1 MEATS
6 STKKYK
12 KKYKCPYCEV
22 RLERPKLVQH
32 VQNKHA
38 DLIPEGYTALR
49 VVFNYINKKECGHCI
64 ICGKETP
71 WNEEKG
77 RYERLCNSDECRK
90 AYEKMTRERTK
101 KKYGTDNMQ
110 GDPRYAAE
118 IQKKALANRRISG
131 EYQFSDGGK
140 VMYVGSYEK
149 KFLEFMDIVMKIN
162 SEDIISPGP
171 EMEYMLKGKKHLYL
185 PDFYYIPYNL
195 LIEIKDGQDNRNE
208 NQEMMKDNIPKQKA
222 KEKAVIDSGKFNYVK
237 ITNNDFSQLISI
249 FAAIKYQLIDDYYDP
264 VIQINESSMIPST
277 IVTESDIDIVK
288 ELFNRDDVESIED
301 ISESELQAFYKVAGL
316 DESGT
321 LNELSIVEANDSG
334 NFMTDPLYVVL
345 MDLNMIRNKVIK
357 AYTHSQW
364 SHSAI
369 SFDSSLDEMY
379 SYANERD
386 ENNKVLRT
394 GFTRENKRSYL
405 KINPKCKTKL
415 FALFITPVQM
425 ENVKKLVNYYLNN
438 ISKTAYNMFSII
450 GIVVHKVLKRAIN
463 DPLKMICSQ
472 FVYTILLAAQIT
484 STITKNT
491 ALVTPEDINS
501 KLLDDR
507 LFTIYDGLLKD
518 YNQKEV
524 DRLTKKAYKAL
535 MKKNI
540 HENTEYPIEEGY
552 IFNDKD
558 IYYNKDKFDSGEIN
572 LCFITGLSGSGKST
586 MGRGM
591 KDAEHY
597 ELDDVVYNKIHFSME
612 NLKEYGDLIYSFFT
626 GPGKKYYYTPD
637 DVKNGLVKN
646 PIEGDYDEQIINDFI
661 NYSISYSK
669 SHKGKYVLDG
679 IWLYIY
685 ISPEKLKD
693 YAVYIKGTSA
703 LISNIRAA
711 KRDSQEEKTKIGYA
725 KHFMKRI
732 TDPFSFIQ
740 EKDVKKY
747 RDYFGKLM
755 KKNMREATIEEQQT
769 IMNHIDK
776 ISKPTGYNFWDF
788 LNEMNESMSGAI
800 GAALPLTPEPR
811 PYESN
816 EDNYY
821 IVQHLQNNV
830 YDYSITKDPTQ
841 YTMYSLDPEKGYRVY
856 KSENIDKNY
865 ITFKMKDS
873 KKAKEV
879 YKEIYDSFGKSIE
892 NATPDYIYYKYTGN
906 HILTEDQLLY
916 DERLE
921 LVPNF
926 KDQIQEMCN
935 SFYRE
940 FCPDDMDRLEKQM
953 EDLEREICHG

>member
-1 MEATS
+1 MKDVVLMEATS

-171 EMEYMLKGKKHLYL
+171 EMEYMLNGKKHLYL

-222 KEKAVIDSGKFNYVK
+222 KEKAIIDSGKFNYVK

-249 FAAIKYQLIDDYYDP
+249 FAAIKYQLIDDCYDP
-264 VIQINESSMIPST
+264 VIQINESSMMPST

-316 DESGT
+316 DEFGT

-415 FALFITPVQM
+415 FALFVTPVQM
-425 ENVKKLVNYYLNN
+425 ENVKKLVDYYLNN
-438 ISKTAYNMFSII
+438 MSKTAYNMFSII

-472 FVYTILLAAQIT
+472 FVYTILLAAQVT

-524 DRLTKKAYKAL
+524 DKLTKKAYKAL
-535 MKKNI
+535 MKKN
-540 HENTEYPIEEGY
+540 
-552 IFNDKD
+552 
-558 IYYNKDKFDSGEIN
+558 
-572 LCFITGLSGSGKST
+572 
-586 MGRGM
+586 
-591 KDAEHY
+591 
-597 ELDDVVYNKIHFSME
+597 
-612 NLKEYGDLIYSFFT
+612 
-626 GPGKKYYYTPD
+626 
-637 DVKNGLVKN
+637 
-646 PIEGDYDEQIINDFI
+646 
-661 NYSISYSK
+661 
-669 SHKGKYVLDG
+669 
-679 IWLYIY
+679 
-685 ISPEKLKD
+685 
-693 YAVYIKGTSA
+693 
-703 LISNIRAA
+703 
-711 KRDSQEEKTKIGYA
+711 
-725 KHFMKRI
+725 
-732 TDPFSFIQ
+732 
-740 EKDVKKY
+740 
-747 RDYFGKLM
+747 
-755 KKNMREATIEEQQT
+755 MREATLEEQQA

-788 LNEMNESMSGAI
+788 LNEMDESMSGAI

-935 SFYRE
+935 SFYIE

>member
-171 EMEYMLKGKKHLYL
+171 EMEYMLNGKKHLYL

-249 FAAIKYQLIDDYYDP
+249 FAAIKYQLIDDCYDP
-264 VIQINESSMIPST
+264 VIQINESSMISST

-357 AYTHSQW
+357 AYTHSKW

-415 FALFITPVQM
+415 FALFVTPVQM
-425 ENVKKLVNYYLNN
+425 ENVKKLVDYYLNN
-438 ISKTAYNMFSII
+438 MSKTAYNMFSII
-450 GIVVHKVLKRAIN
+450 GIIVHKVLKRAVN

-472 FVYTILLAAQIT
+472 FVYTILLAAQVT

-535 MKKNI
+535 MKKN
-540 HENTEYPIEEGY
+540 
-552 IFNDKD
+552 
-558 IYYNKDKFDSGEIN
+558 
-572 LCFITGLSGSGKST
+572 
-586 MGRGM
+586 
-591 KDAEHY
+591 
-597 ELDDVVYNKIHFSME
+597 
-612 NLKEYGDLIYSFFT
+612 
-626 GPGKKYYYTPD
+626 
-637 DVKNGLVKN
+637 
-646 PIEGDYDEQIINDFI
+646 
-661 NYSISYSK
+661 
-669 SHKGKYVLDG
+669 
-679 IWLYIY
+679 
-685 ISPEKLKD
+685 
-693 YAVYIKGTSA
+693 
-703 LISNIRAA
+703 
-711 KRDSQEEKTKIGYA
+711 
-725 KHFMKRI
+725 
-732 TDPFSFIQ
+732 
-740 EKDVKKY
+740 
-747 RDYFGKLM
+747 
-755 KKNMREATIEEQQT
+755 MREATIEEQQ
-769 IMNHIDK
+769 IMNHINE
-776 ISKPTGYNFWDF
+776 ISEPTGYNFWDF
-788 LNEMNESMSGAI
+788 LNEMDESMSGAI

-916 DERLE
+916 DDRLE

>member
-1 MEATS
+1 MKDVVLMEATS

-77 RYERLCNSDECRK
+77 RYERLCNSEECRK

-249 FAAIKYQLIDDYYDP
+249 FAAIKYQLIDDCYDP
-264 VIQINESSMIPST
+264 VIQINESSMMPST

-288 ELFNRDDVESIED
+288 ELFNRDDVGSIED

-316 DESGT
+316 DEYGT

-369 SFDSSLDEMY
+369 SFDSSLDEIY

-386 ENNKVLRT
+386 ESNKVLRT
-394 GFTRENKRSYL
+394 GFTRENKKSYL

-415 FALFITPVQM
+415 FALFVTPVQM
-425 ENVKKLVNYYLNN
+425 ENVKKLVDYYLNN
-438 ISKTAYNMFSII
+438 MSKTAYNMFSII

-472 FVYTILLAAQIT
+472 FVYTILLAAQVT

-524 DRLTKKAYKAL
+524 DKLTKKAYKA
-535 MKKNI
+535 
-540 HENTEYPIEEGY
+540 
-552 IFNDKD
+552 
-558 IYYNKDKFDSGEIN
+558 
-572 LCFITGLSGSGKST
+572 
-586 MGRGM
+586 
-591 KDAEHY
+591 
-597 ELDDVVYNKIHFSME
+597 
-612 NLKEYGDLIYSFFT
+612 
-626 GPGKKYYYTPD
+626 
-637 DVKNGLVKN
+637 
-646 PIEGDYDEQIINDFI
+646 
-661 NYSISYSK
+661 
-669 SHKGKYVLDG
+669 
-679 IWLYIY
+679 
-685 ISPEKLKD
+685 
-693 YAVYIKGTSA
+693 
-703 LISNIRAA
+703 
-711 KRDSQEEKTKIGYA
+711 
-725 KHFMKRI
+725 
-732 TDPFSFIQ
+732 
-740 EKDVKKY
+740 
-747 RDYFGKLM
+747 LM
-755 KKNMREATIEEQQT
+755 KKNMREATIEEQQ

-776 ISKPTGYNFWDF
+776 ISEPTGYNFWDF
-788 LNEMNESMSGAI
+788 LNEMDESMSGAI

-892 NATPDYIYYKYTGN
+892 NATPDYIYYRYTGN

-916 DERLE
+916 DDRLE

-926 KDQIQEMCN
+926 KDQIQEMCD
-935 SFYRE
+935 SFCRE
-940 FCPDDMDRLEKQM
+940 FCPDDMDKLDNQLK
-953 EDLEREICHG
+953 DLKEVIYHE

>member
-1 MEATS
+1 MKDVVLMEAS
-6 STKKYK
+6 SKKSTYK
-12 KKYKCPYCEV
+12 KKYKCPYCDI

-38 DLIPEGYTALR
+38 ELIPEGYTALR
-49 VVFNYINKKECGHCI
+49 VVFNSINKTTGSKCI
-64 ICGKETP
+64 VCGKDTP
-71 WNEEKG
+71 WNEIKG
-77 RYERLCNSDECRK
+77 RYERLCGSEECRR
-90 AYEKMTRERTK
+90 AYEKIIRERTK

-118 IQKKALANRRISG
+118 IQKKALANRSISG

-140 VMYVGSYEK
+140 IMYVGSYEK
-149 KFLEFMDIVMKIN
+149 KFLEFMDIVMKVN
-162 SEDIISPGP
+162 SEDILSPGP
-171 EMEYMLKGKKHLYL
+171 EMYYMYNGKKHLYL

-195 LIEIKDGQDNRNE
+195 LIEIKDGKDSNNTNAE
-208 NQEMMKDNIPKQKA
+208 YHKDNDGKNKA

-237 ITNNDFSQLISI
+237 ITNNDFSQLVSM
-249 FAAIKYQLIDDYYDP
+249 FGVLKYQMINDCYDP
-264 VIQINESSMIPST
+264 VIRINESVLLEVIDKVSLSSFTRIKISDKSINDYKSEAKYLKHFRTGKDYKGYIYINKDSVVCGLNVNIETGLIQAIEISEKYQGMGLSYQILDVCCKELHATHLTVRKNNKIAIHVYEKYGFEIYKEDENSYYMKLKGT
-277 IVTESDIDIVK
+277 NIQSIVTESDIEIVK

-321 LNELSIVEANDSG
+321 LNELFIVEADDSG

-405 KINPKCKTKL
+405 KLNPKCKTKL

-425 ENVKKLVNYYLNN
+425 ENVKKLVDYYLNN
-438 ISKTAYNMFSII
+438 MSKTAYNMFSII
-450 GIVVHKVLKRAIN
+450 SIVVHKVLKRAIN
-463 DPLKMICSQ
+463 DPLKMVCSQ

-524 DRLTKKAYKAL
+524 DKLTKKAYKA
-535 MKKNI
+535 
-540 HENTEYPIEEGY
+540 
-552 IFNDKD
+552 
-558 IYYNKDKFDSGEIN
+558 
-572 LCFITGLSGSGKST
+572 
-586 MGRGM
+586 
-591 KDAEHY
+591 
-597 ELDDVVYNKIHFSME
+597 
-612 NLKEYGDLIYSFFT
+612 
-626 GPGKKYYYTPD
+626 
-637 DVKNGLVKN
+637 
-646 PIEGDYDEQIINDFI
+646 
-661 NYSISYSK
+661 
-669 SHKGKYVLDG
+669 
-679 IWLYIY
+679 
-685 ISPEKLKD
+685 
-693 YAVYIKGTSA
+693 
-703 LISNIRAA
+703 
-711 KRDSQEEKTKIGYA
+711 
-725 KHFMKRI
+725 
-732 TDPFSFIQ
+732 
-740 EKDVKKY
+740 
-747 RDYFGKLM
+747 LM
-755 KKNMREATIEEQQT
+755 KKNMREATIEEQQAIT
-769 IMNHIDK
+769 SNIDK
-776 ISKPTGYNFWDF
+776 ISKPTGINFWDF
-788 LNEMNESMSGAI
+788 FNEMDESMSGAI

-892 NATPDYIYYKYTGN
+892 NATPDYVYYRYTGN

-916 DERLE
+916 DDRLE

-926 KDQIQEMCN
+926 KDQIQEMCD

-940 FCPDDMDRLEKQM
+940 FCPDDMDKLDNQLK
-953 EDLEREICHG
+953 DLKEVIYHE

>member
-1 MEATS
+1 MKDVVLMEATS

-171 EMEYMLKGKKHLYL
+171 VMEYMLNGKKHLYL

-249 FAAIKYQLIDDYYDP
+249 FAAIKYQLIDDCYDP
-264 VIQINESSMIPST
+264 VIQINESSMMPST

-288 ELFNRDDVESIED
+288 ELFNRDDVGSIED

-316 DESGT
+316 DEYGT

-369 SFDSSLDEMY
+369 SFDSSLDEIY

-386 ENNKVLRT
+386 ESNKVLRT

-415 FALFITPVQM
+415 FALFVTPVQM
-425 ENVKKLVNYYLNN
+425 ENVKKLVDYYLNN
-438 ISKTAYNMFSII
+438 MSKTAYNMFSII

-472 FVYTILLAAQIT
+472 FVYTILLAAQVT

-524 DRLTKKAYKAL
+524 DKLTKKAYKA
-535 MKKNI
+535 
-540 HENTEYPIEEGY
+540 
-552 IFNDKD
+552 
-558 IYYNKDKFDSGEIN
+558 
-572 LCFITGLSGSGKST
+572 
-586 MGRGM
+586 
-591 KDAEHY
+591 
-597 ELDDVVYNKIHFSME
+597 
-612 NLKEYGDLIYSFFT
+612 
-626 GPGKKYYYTPD
+626 
-637 DVKNGLVKN
+637 
-646 PIEGDYDEQIINDFI
+646 
-661 NYSISYSK
+661 
-669 SHKGKYVLDG
+669 
-679 IWLYIY
+679 
-685 ISPEKLKD
+685 
-693 YAVYIKGTSA
+693 
-703 LISNIRAA
+703 
-711 KRDSQEEKTKIGYA
+711 
-725 KHFMKRI
+725 
-732 TDPFSFIQ
+732 
-740 EKDVKKY
+740 
-747 RDYFGKLM
+747 LM
-755 KKNMREATIEEQQT
+755 KKNMREATIEEQQ

-776 ISKPTGYNFWDF
+776 ISEPTGYNFWDF
-788 LNEMNESMSGAI
+788 LNEMDESMSGAI

>member
-171 EMEYMLKGKKHLYL
+171 EMEYMLNGKKHLYL

-208 NQEMMKDNIPKQKA
+208 NKEMMKDNIPKQKA

-249 FAAIKYQLIDDYYDP
+249 FAAIKYQLIDDCYDP

-345 MDLNMIRNKVIK
+345 MDLNMMRNKVIK

-415 FALFITPVQM
+415 FALFVTPVQM
-425 ENVKKLVNYYLNN
+425 ENVKKLVDYYLNN
-438 ISKTAYNMFSII
+438 MSKTAYNMFSII
-450 GIVVHKVLKRAIN
+450 GIVAHKVLKRAIN

-472 FVYTILLAAQIT
+472 FVYTILLAAQVT

-535 MKKNI
+535 MKKN
-540 HENTEYPIEEGY
+540 
-552 IFNDKD
+552 
-558 IYYNKDKFDSGEIN
+558 
-572 LCFITGLSGSGKST
+572 
-586 MGRGM
+586 
-591 KDAEHY
+591 
-597 ELDDVVYNKIHFSME
+597 
-612 NLKEYGDLIYSFFT
+612 
-626 GPGKKYYYTPD
+626 
-637 DVKNGLVKN
+637 
-646 PIEGDYDEQIINDFI
+646 
-661 NYSISYSK
+661 
-669 SHKGKYVLDG
+669 
-679 IWLYIY
+679 
-685 ISPEKLKD
+685 
-693 YAVYIKGTSA
+693 
-703 LISNIRAA
+703 
-711 KRDSQEEKTKIGYA
+711 
-725 KHFMKRI
+725 
-732 TDPFSFIQ
+732 
-740 EKDVKKY
+740 
-747 RDYFGKLM
+747 
-755 KKNMREATIEEQQT
+755 MREATLEEQQA

-776 ISKPTGYNFWDF
+776 ISKSTGYNFWDF
-788 LNEMNESMSGAI
+788 LNEMDESMSGAI